1 VVISSSTANQASQE
15 SEQLGHGYFTYNL
28 LRALSQSKGMQPVRE
43 LFDYLKTQVPAQVM
57 AEKQARQTPVI
68 AMSDRGADIVIGVE
82 SGS

>member
-1 VVISSSTANQASQE
+1 
-15 SEQLGHGYFTYNL
+15 
-28 LRALSQSKGMQPVRE
+28 VRE
-43 LFDYLKTQVPAQVM
+43 LFNYLKTQVPTQVM